1 MRLACETCGTVF
13 SVTVH
18 CGPEDSRL
26 DWTNEPHHCFVCGGQ
41 AMEKDENNERE
52 SQGAGHVTETQ
63 RQVEQVLSMAQSY
76 VEDWETGLQEGLYDE
91 ETRQRCKGA
100 RADLEAVRELLGAVP
115 SVKEPQDVS
124 HPRKKQGT

>member
-1 MRLACETCGTVF
+1 MRLVCETCGTVF

-41 AMEKDENNERE
+41 AMEKDENSERE
-52 SQGAGHVTETQ
+52 SQGAGPVTETQ

-76 VEDWETGLQEGLYDE
+76 VEDWETGLEEGLYDE
-91 ETRQRCKGA
+91 ESRQRCEQG
-100 RADLEAVRELLGAVP
+100 RADLKAVRELLGTAP
-115 SVKEPQDVS
+115 DEKEPQDGP
-124 HPRKKQGT
+124 HPRKK

>member
-1 MRLACETCGTVF
+1 MRLACKTCGTVF

-41 AMEKDENNERE
+41 AAEQEEINESE
-52 SQGAGHVTETQ
+52 SQNAGHVTETE
-63 RQVEQVLSMAQSY
+63 RQIEQVLSMAQSY

-91 ETRQRCKGA
+91 ETRQRCKDA
-100 RADLEAVRELLGAVP
+100 RADLEAVRERLGAVP
-115 SVKEPQDVS
+115 DEKELQDGP

>member
-18 CGPEDSRL
+18 CGAEDSRL

-41 AMEKDENNERE
+41 AMKKDENNERE

-63 RQVEQVLSMAQSY
+63 KQVEQVLSMAQSY

-91 ETRQRCKGA
+91 ETRQRCKDA

-115 SVKEPQDVS
+115 NAKEPQDGP
-124 HPRKKQGT
+124 HPRKEQGT